1 LKQLKNEKS
10 VFYGMAK
17 EAGLLGGQNQHQ
29 HHEKKSRESPKKQ
42 LSLQHEQQQQ
52 KQRHNSENLIDLSPN
67 EKSEK

>member
-29 HHEKKSRESPKKQ
+29 HQEKQSRKQ
-42 LSLQHEQQQQ
+42 PSLQHEQQEQ
-52 KQRHNSENLIDLSPN
+52 KQRHNSENLIDLSPK
-67 EKSEK
+67 EKSKK